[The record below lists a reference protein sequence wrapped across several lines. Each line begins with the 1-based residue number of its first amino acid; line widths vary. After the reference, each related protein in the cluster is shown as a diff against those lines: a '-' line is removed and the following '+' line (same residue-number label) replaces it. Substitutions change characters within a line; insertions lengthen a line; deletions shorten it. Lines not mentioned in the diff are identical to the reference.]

1 MDVDATYA
9 YVVDDPTEH
18 VYVYQL
24 SDGARQT
31 GKEFAIHSTNTWP
44 VGLGV
49 TATDAYV
56 ADRTSAKMF
65 VYQLSDGAR
74 QTSLEFDFH
83 STNARPRGAAVD
95 GTYAY
100 VVDDAANR
108 VYVYQLS
115 DGARQAGREFALHS
129 ANENAHGISVNATY
143 AYVVDDR
150 DDHVYVYRLSDG
162 ARIKDLE
169 FGLDS
174 DNKDAAG
181 IGVNATF
188 AYVADIA
195 DLKVYTYLLSRLDV
209 NLDLQAT
216 GRDAGS
222 LDMVTSSSPVPLTST
237 DDFKFEND
245 GNTFLLVQRGSTAIT
260 MTVVLPGTVDGLGIE
275 DRSEAL
281 AQGIF
286 LYGPYAPAYY
296 SDAGGKTGGK
306 VSLTFSAVTDLSIA
320 VIRLTAPSA

>member
-1 MDVDATYA
+1 MGVDATYA
-9 YVVDDPTEH
+9 YIVDDPTEH

-31 GKEFAIHSTNTWP
+31 GLEFDIHSTNTWP

-56 ADRTSAKMF
+56 ADRTSTKMF

-83 STNARPRGAAVD
+83 STNAAPRGAAVD

-100 VVDDAANR
+100 VVDDRAKR
-108 VYVYQLS
+108 VFVYLLS
-115 DGARQAGREFALHS
+115 NGARQAGREFALHS
-129 ANENAHGISVNATY
+129 ANENAHGISVNATF
-143 AYVVDDR
+143 AYVVDDQ

-169 FGLDS
+169 FSLDS
-174 DNKDAAG
+174 DNEDAAG
-181 IGVNATF
+181 IGVGATF

-209 NLDLQAT
+209 NLDIQAT
-216 GRDAGS
+216 GRDAG
-222 LDMVTSSSPVPLTST
+222 LFDMATNSSPVPLTPT

-245 GNTFLLVQRGSTAIT
+245 GDTFLLVARGSSASS
-260 MTVVLPGTVDGLGIE
+260 MTVVTPATVDGLAIN
-275 DRSEAL
+275 DRVVAL
-281 AQGIF
+281 EQGTY
-286 LYGPYAPAYY
+286 LYGPFPPALHN
-296 SDAGGKTGGK
+296 DEDGK
-306 VSLTFSAVTDLSIA
+306 VAISFSAVGSVTIA
-320 VIRLTAPSA
+320 VIRPAV